1 MLAGQ
6 SWQYQYNVIVADPE
20 AAPVGVTVPAE
31 GATGWSDTWMIAKNA
46 AHPGCMYR
54 WMNWVLDPNTN
65 AMSTIYFGEAP
76 ASQAACDA
84 AETIL
89 DGAYK
94 GHCELFHATDEEY
107 LSKIKFWETPRADC
121 NDDDEATQCKDVED
135 WIQAWTEITAA

>member
-1 MLAGQ
+1 
-6 SWQYQYNVIVADPE
+6 
-20 AAPVGVTVPAE
+20 
-31 GATGWSDTWMIAKNA
+31 MIAKNA

-54 WMNWVLDPNTN
+54 WMNWALDPETN

-94 GHCELFHATDEEY
+94 GHCDTFHATDEEY

-121 NDDDEATQCKDVED
+121 NDDDAATTCKDVED